1 MDSQRYVNLA
11 CQQGLVSVEALKEAQ
26 AKQREEA
33 KQGGNISVW
42 EVLQAEGV
50 IPQIKPKSRIRDGCD
65 RAGPGYAGRRLY
77 TARTHRFGWHGD
89 VYLGVPEGG
98 DGPQVAVKDDA
109 SAPLLRSRAFAALC
123 PRNSSPFPIGRRT
136 LYRFFQLWSVDSRPF
151 LIMELVRGM
160 SLKERLLQQGALRQH
175 EAVALL
181 VQLSGAL
188 IKAEDHKVVH
198 RDIKPANIL
207 IAPAREGKNEPFC
220 AKICDFGLVK
230 FLQDRAESM
239 GADGDLTMSG
249 IALGTPHYMSPE
261 QATGERDIDHRSDMY
276 SLAAS
281 VYHTMMGRTLFSGK
295 NIGGDHV
302 QAGDRSHR

>member
-50 IPQIKPKSRIRDGCD
+50 IPPDKVKEVESAMDATEQGQGMRVEGYVLQERIGS
-65 RAGPGYAGRRLY
+65 GGM
-77 TARTHRFGWHGD
+77 GD

-98 DGPQVAVKDDA
+98 EGPQVAVKMMPARLCSD
-109 SAPLLRSRAFAALC
+109 PEHLQRFVRETRALSQLEDEHFTDFL
-123 PRNSSPFPIGRRT
+123 SSG
-136 LYRFFQLWSVDSRPF
+136 QVDSRPY

-230 FLQDRAESM
+230 FLK
-239 GADGDLTMSG
+239 
-249 IALGTPHYMSPE
+249 IAPSRWGQM
-261 QATGERDIDHRSDMY
+261 AI
-276 SLAAS
+276 
-281 VYHTMMGRTLFSGK
+281 
-295 NIGGDHV
+295 
-302 QAGDRSHR
+302 